1 MDLREVGKRLKNARE
16 KTGMKQKEAAIKVGI
31 SNDMLCRY
39 EKGQCTPPYDILV
52 KLADLY
58 EIEHIDYLLGRN
70 GKNGTTPP
78 APWHERDAPPT
89 EADLEEII
97 KTYPELNL
105 FGEPLDEGARDDLL
119 KIIQATW
126 EIISQKKKRPEQA
139 REK

>member
-1 MDLREVGKRLKNARE
+1 MDLRKIGGRLRKARE
-16 KTGMKQKEAAIKVGI
+16 KIGMKQKEVAMKIGI

-39 EKGQCTPPYDILV
+39 EKGQCAPPYDILD

-58 EIEHIDYLLGRN
+58 NVPHIDYFLGRN
-70 GKNGTTPP
+70 GNNSL
-78 APWHERDAPPT
+78 PWYERDASPT

-105 FGEPLDEGARDDLL
+105 FGEPLDKDARDDLF

-126 EIISQKKKRPEQA
+126 QVIRQRKEKRPE
-139 REK
+139 